1 MSLDPLD
8 LRLLALLQED
18 ASSPMRSWPS
28 ASGCRPRSARGAAR
42 GWRRPATSAP
52 TAPTSTP
59 RKLGYGIEAFTRV
72 TLSKHSDATAEDF
85 AHFLEGLG
93 EVLAAHSVAGDAD
106 YLLHIRVRSLD
117 ELGEFVLKRLLPHP
131 HVHQVRSDIVLK
143 TIKENRGFRI
153 GASAGKPAKKATRAS
168 TVATCRDQALRLDA
182 AASGRLGAAAPSHHS
197 HSTPRTQQSR
207 ETDETPGQHCRTE
220 HGAHLARPARSAGHE
235 QASRRS

>member
-1 MSLDPLD
+1 MSLDSLD
-8 LRLLALLQED
+8 LRLLSLLQED
-18 ASSPMRSWPS
+18 ASLSNAELAERIGLS
-28 ASGCRPRSARGAAR
+28 ASQCS
-42 GWRRPATSAP
+42 RRRVGLEEAGYIRAYR
-52 TAPTSTP
+52 ADLDA

-153 GASAGKPAKKATRAS
+153 GGGAGKRAKR
-168 TVATCRDQALRLDA
+168 
-182 AASGRLGAAAPSHHS
+182 
-197 HSTPRTQQSR
+197 TPRS
-207 ETDETPGQHCRTE
+207 
-220 HGAHLARPARSAGHE
+220 
-235 QASRRS
+235 

>member
-1 MSLDPLD
+1 MKSPELHQMSLDPLD
-8 LRLLALLQED
+8 LRLLVLLQED
-18 ASSPMRSWPS
+18 ASLSNAELAERIGLS
-28 ASGCRPRSARGAAR
+28 ASQCS
-42 GWRRPATSAP
+42 RRRAGLEEAGYIR
-52 TAPTSTP
+52 AY
-59 RKLGYGIEAFTRV
+59 RADLDAKKLGYGIEAFTRV

-153 GASAGKPAKKATRAS
+153 GGGVSKQTRRGKR
-168 TVATCRDQALRLDA
+168 
-182 AASGRLGAAAPSHHS
+182 G
-197 HSTPRTQQSR
+197 
-207 ETDETPGQHCRTE
+207 
-220 HGAHLARPARSAGHE
+220 
-235 QASRRS
+235 

>member
-1 MSLDPLD
+1 VHKLSLDPLD
-8 LRLLALLQED
+8 LRLLSLLQED
-18 ASSPMRSWPS
+18 ASLSNAQLAERIGLS
-28 ASGCRPRSARGAAR
+28 ASQCS
-42 GWRRPATSAP
+42 RRRAGLEEAGYIR
-52 TAPTSTP
+52 AYRADLDA

-153 GASAGKPAKKATRAS
+153 GGGAGKQAKRA
-168 TVATCRDQALRLDA
+168 
-182 AASGRLGAAAPSHHS
+182 
-197 HSTPRTQQSR
+197 
-207 ETDETPGQHCRTE
+207 
-220 HGAHLARPARSAGHE
+220 ARR
-235 QASRRS
+235 

>member
-8 LRLLALLQED
+8 LRLLSLLQEN
-18 ASSPMRSWPS
+18 ASLSNAELAERIGLS
-28 ASGCRPRSARGAAR
+28 ASQCS
-42 GWRRPATSAP
+42 RRRAGLEEAGYIR
-52 TAPTSTP
+52 AYRADLDA
-59 RKLGYGIEAFTRV
+59 RKLGYGNEAFTRV

-153 GASAGKPAKKATRAS
+153 GGSAGKPAKKA
-168 TVATCRDQALRLDA
+168 
-182 AASGRLGAAAPSHHS
+182 
-197 HSTPRTQQSR
+197 
-207 ETDETPGQHCRTE
+207 
-220 HGAHLARPARSAGHE
+220 
-235 QASRRS
+235 RR

>member
-1 MSLDPLD
+1 MHELSLDPLD
-8 LRLLALLQED
+8 LKLLAVLQDD
-18 ASSPMRSWPS
+18 ASLSNTELAERIGLS
-28 ASGCRPRSARGAAR
+28 ASQCS
-42 GWRRPATSAP
+42 RRRAGLEEAGYIR
-52 TAPTSTP
+52 AYRADLDA

-153 GASAGKPAKKATRAS
+153 GSGAGKPAKKA
-168 TVATCRDQALRLDA
+168 
-182 AASGRLGAAAPSHHS
+182 
-197 HSTPRTQQSR
+197 
-207 ETDETPGQHCRTE
+207 
-220 HGAHLARPARSAGHE
+220 
-235 QASRRS
+235 RR

>member
-1 MSLDPLD
+1 MGLEEAGYIRAYRADLD
-8 LRLLALLQED
+8 A
-18 ASSPMRSWPS
+18 
-28 ASGCRPRSARGAAR
+28 
-42 GWRRPATSAP
+42 
-52 TAPTSTP
+52 

-153 GASAGKPAKKATRAS
+153 GASRRKGQRVGEYRAS
-168 TVATCRDQALRLDA
+168 
-182 AASGRLGAAAPSHHS
+182 
-197 HSTPRTQQSR
+197 
-207 ETDETPGQHCRTE
+207 
-220 HGAHLARPARSAGHE
+220 AHKP
-235 QASRRS
+235 

>member
-8 LRLLALLQED
+8 LRLLSLLQED
-18 ASSPMRSWPS
+18 ASLSNAELAERIGLS
-28 ASGCRPRSARGAAR
+28 ASQCS
-42 GWRRPATSAP
+42 RRRAGLEEAGYIR
-52 TAPTSTP
+52 AYRADLDA

-153 GASAGKPAKKATRAS
+153 GGGAAGKPTKRA
-168 TVATCRDQALRLDA
+168 ARRA
-182 AASGRLGAAAPSHHS
+182 ARG
-197 HSTPRTQQSR
+197 
-207 ETDETPGQHCRTE
+207 
-220 HGAHLARPARSAGHE
+220 
-235 QASRRS
+235 

>member
-1 MSLDPLD
+1 MSLDPRD
-8 LRLLALLQED
+8 LRLLSLLQED
-18 ASSPMRSWPS
+18 ASLSNAELAERIGLS
-28 ASGCRPRSARGAAR
+28 ASQCS
-42 GWRRPATSAP
+42 RRRAGLEEAGYIR
-52 TAPTSTP
+52 AYRADLDA

-153 GASAGKPAKKATRAS
+153 GGSAGKSAK
-168 TVATCRDQALRLDA
+168 
-182 AASGRLGAAAPSHHS
+182 
-197 HSTPRTQQSR
+197 RT
-207 ETDETPGQHCRTE
+207 
-220 HGAHLARPARSAGHE
+220 ARR
-235 QASRRS
+235 

>member
-1 MSLDPLD
+1 MPLDQLD
-8 LRLLALLQED
+8 LRLLSLLQEN
-18 ASSPMRSWPS
+18 ASLSNAELAERIGLS
-28 ASGCRPRSARGAAR
+28 ASQCS
-42 GWRRPATSAP
+42 RRRAGLEEAGYIR
-52 TAPTSTP
+52 AYRADLDA

-153 GASAGKPAKKATRAS
+153 GGSAGKPAKKA
-168 TVATCRDQALRLDA
+168 
-182 AASGRLGAAAPSHHS
+182 
-197 HSTPRTQQSR
+197 
-207 ETDETPGQHCRTE
+207 
-220 HGAHLARPARSAGHE
+220 
-235 QASRRS
+235 RR

>member
-1 MSLDPLD
+1 M
-8 LRLLALLQED
+8 
-18 ASSPMRSWPS
+18 
-28 ASGCRPRSARGAAR
+28 
-42 GWRRPATSAP
+42 
-52 TAPTSTP
+52 
-59 RKLGYGIEAFTRV
+59 

-153 GASAGKPAKKATRAS
+153 GGSAGKPAKKA
-168 TVATCRDQALRLDA
+168 
-182 AASGRLGAAAPSHHS
+182 
-197 HSTPRTQQSR
+197 
-207 ETDETPGQHCRTE
+207 
-220 HGAHLARPARSAGHE
+220 
-235 QASRRS
+235 RR

>member
-1 MSLDPLD
+1 MPLNPLD
-8 LRLLALLQED
+8 LRLLSLLQED
-18 ASSPMRSWPS
+18 ASLSNAELAERIGLS
-28 ASGCRPRSARGAAR
+28 ASQCS
-42 GWRRPATSAP
+42 RRRAGLEEAGYIR
-52 TAPTSTP
+52 AYRADLDA

-153 GASAGKPAKKATRAS
+153 GGSVGKPAKKA
-168 TVATCRDQALRLDA
+168 
-182 AASGRLGAAAPSHHS
+182 
-197 HSTPRTQQSR
+197 
-207 ETDETPGQHCRTE
+207 
-220 HGAHLARPARSAGHE
+220 
-235 QASRRS
+235 RR

>member
-1 MSLDPLD
+1 MPLNPLD
-8 LRLLALLQED
+8 LRLLSLLQEN
-18 ASSPMRSWPS
+18 ASLSNAELAERIGLS
-28 ASGCRPRSARGAAR
+28 ASQCS
-42 GWRRPATSAP
+42 RRRAGLEEAGYIR
-52 TAPTSTP
+52 AYRADLDA

-153 GASAGKPAKKATRAS
+153 GGSAGKPAKKA
-168 TVATCRDQALRLDA
+168 
-182 AASGRLGAAAPSHHS
+182 
-197 HSTPRTQQSR
+197 
-207 ETDETPGQHCRTE
+207 
-220 HGAHLARPARSAGHE
+220 
-235 QASRRS
+235 RR